1 MYRQHHTEAERVM
14 LGHEK
19 TGLVDRTASR
29 TDLKLMHVTVDASLT
44 IGRQA
49 QAPSVHIETCVAQ
62 PECHTTAKPSATLT
76 CYDISTEG
84 QTYIVVILESKNIHL
99 MQTIRGLCKPH
110 RVIMPSSRQAA

>member
-44 IGRQA
+44 TGRQA

-62 PECHTTAKPSATLT
+62 PECHTTAKS
-76 CYDISTEG
+76 
-84 QTYIVVILESKNIHL
+84 ESDFDML
-99 MQTIRGLCKPH
+99 
-110 RVIMPSSRQAA
+110 